1 MTIVFQ
7 DIFEQELQVG
17 DLVVTILKNQ
27 LFTMVEYFK
36 KGNKITCVLK
46 DRDTDEI
53 TVGRAKCSPEDT
65 FDENYGRELAFARAR
80 YKELKKNE
88 REIRECI
95 DVIQQNA
102 QEVAAHYVS
111 ILVRI
116 LDRKDEARDKL
127 VELEKR
133 YSH

>member
-1 MTIVFQ
+1 
-7 DIFEQELQVG
+7 
-17 DLVVTILKNQ
+17 
-27 LFTMVEYFK
+27 MVEYFR
-36 KGNKITCVLK
+36 KGNKITCILK
-46 DRDTDEI
+46 DRETGEI
-53 TVGRAKCSPEDT
+53 TIGRAKCSPEDT

-88 REIRECI
+88 KEIREFI
-95 DVIQQNA
+95 DVIQQDA
-102 QEVAAHYVS
+102 QETTARYVS